1 MTTQENIMNITNEQI
16 KAYALTLNLI
26 DIHEFNTVDFQ
37 EISERAYSERLSS
50 DLHSKWV
57 KVYDAFNWFK
67 RDDGK
72 NDKFG
77 FRQSALEKNTKIFI
91 EAKIIA

>member
-1 MTTQENIMNITNEQI
+1 MTITNEQI

-26 DIHEFNTVDFQ
+26 DIHEFITVDLK
-37 EISERAYSERLSS
+37 EISERAYSERRYSNV
-50 DLHSKWV
+50 HSKWS
-57 KVYDAFNWFK
+57 KVYDAFNWLK

-77 FRQSALEKNTKIFI
+77 FRQASFEKYTKILK
-91 EAKIIA
+91 EAEIIQ